1 MSIDQSKIRN
11 FCIIAHIDHGKS
23 TLADRI
29 IEKTGTLTSREMQ
42 AQVLDNMDLERE
54 RGITIKSQAVRI
66 IYQAKDGEE
75 YIFNLIDTPGHV
87 DFNYEVS
94 RSLAACDGA
103 ILVVDAAQGV
113 EAQTLANVYL
123 ALDHDLDVLPVINKI
138 DLPSARPEEVAQEI
152 EDVIGIEAM
161 DAPRISAKTGL
172 NIEEVLEQIVTKIPA
187 PAGDPKAPLKA
198 LIFDALY
205 DSYKGVIVFCRIKEG
220 TVKVG
225 TKIKMMATGA
235 EDLVTEVG
243 YFGAGQFIPC
253 DELSAGMV
261 GYITASIKNVKDT
274 RVGDTITDAAEPI
287 TPEKQA
293 EIERWLAS
301 QPKHQPADS
310 VTEKRSNLLIVFAE
324 SLESW
329 VLEKKVDG
337 KEITPCL
344 NRLLKEKSTL
354 YAPNVLT
361 QVKGGRSIDAQ
372 LMICSGLLPLMSGT
386 YSSLYYDNTFY
397 TLQKAMRWLK
407 HSRSYLLTIDKV
419 STWNQGA
426 VARSFGT
433 DTIISYHDF
442 KMTEAF
448 GTHKR
453 IGDAS
458 FFKQCREKI
467 ERGEVWKPGESV
479 YMQFVTYS
487 GHAPFK
493 LPNHLRTITFP
504 ASIPEKAADYMT
516 TAHYTDKAIGDFV
529 AYLKTLPQYKET
541 IVVIVGDHE
550 GLASYRQELVGNPAC
565 RGLVSDKQLTPFI
578 VLNSPVGMRYDK
590 FMGQIDIYPTLLN
603 LMQLDAYRWHGLG
616 QSILDPRKQGVAVGS
631 VMNVEGTGSD
641 KEVERLKEAHTVS
654 DYMLRYDWLKR
665 LD

>member
-1 MSIDQSKIRN
+1 MKQQLWDKTAIIFAVGIFLTFVAFDVIWCMDTTFASFSFFETYATK
-11 FCIIAHIDHGKS
+11 IIA
-23 TLADRI
+23 TLALA
-29 IEKTGTLTSREMQ
+29 GVYALTRCRW
-42 AQVLDNMDLERE
+42 AQ
-54 RGITIKSQAVRI
+54 I
-66 IYQAKDGEE
+66 
-75 YIFNLIDTPGHV
+75 
-87 DFNYEVS
+87 
-94 RSLAACDGA
+94 
-103 ILVVDAAQGV
+103 VVM
-113 EAQTLANVYL
+113 
-123 ALDHDLDVLPVINKI
+123 ALLDVLLVANLMYFRTYYSAIPASSYLEAGNLADFKASVTDSLRWADIV
-138 DLPSARPEEVAQEI
+138 LPLITIATAVMAFRYKTTKRQPLTAVLKWWAAPLAGFALLLTGVNLCKGGFHKSLRSVRQSAYLCSA
-152 EDVIGIEAM
+152 
-161 DAPRISAKTGL
+161 DAP
-172 NIEEVLEQIVTKIPA
+172 
-187 PAGDPKAPLKA
+187 
-198 LIFDALY
+198 IFSVFGCIWY
-205 DSYKGVIVFCRIKEG
+205 D
-220 TVKVG
+220 
-225 TKIKMMATGA
+225 
-235 EDLVTEVG
+235 
-243 YFGAGQFIPC
+243 
-253 DELSAGMV
+253 
-261 GYITASIKNVKDT
+261 
-274 RVGDTITDAAEPI
+274 ITDAAEPI

-397 TLQKAMRWLK
+397 TLQKAMRGLK

-453 IGDAS
+453 IGD
-458 FFKQCREKI
+458 
-467 ERGEVWKPGESV
+467 
-479 YMQFVTYS
+479 
-487 GHAPFK
+487 
-493 LPNHLRTITFP
+493 
-504 ASIPEKAADYMT
+504 
-516 TAHYTDKAIGDFV
+516 FV

-550 GLASYRQELVGNPAC
+550 GLASYRQELVSNPAC

>member
-1 MSIDQSKIRN
+1 MRQQLWDKTAIIFAVGIFLTFVAFDVIWCMDTTFASFSFFETYATK
-11 FCIIAHIDHGKS
+11 IIA
-23 TLADRI
+23 TLALA
-29 IEKTGTLTSREMQ
+29 GVYALTRCRW
-42 AQVLDNMDLERE
+42 AQ
-54 RGITIKSQAVRI
+54 I
-66 IYQAKDGEE
+66 
-75 YIFNLIDTPGHV
+75 
-87 DFNYEVS
+87 
-94 RSLAACDGA
+94 
-103 ILVVDAAQGV
+103 VVM
-113 EAQTLANVYL
+113 
-123 ALDHDLDVLPVINKI
+123 ALLDVLLVANLMYFRTYYSAIPASSYLEAGNLADFKASVTDSLRWADIV
-138 DLPSARPEEVAQEI
+138 LPLITIATAVMAFRSKTTKRQPLTAVLKWWAAPLAGFALLLTGVNLCKGGFHKSLRSVRQSAYLCSA
-152 EDVIGIEAM
+152 
-161 DAPRISAKTGL
+161 DAP
-172 NIEEVLEQIVTKIPA
+172 
-187 PAGDPKAPLKA
+187 
-198 LIFDALY
+198 IFSVFGCIWY
-205 DSYKGVIVFCRIKEG
+205 D
-220 TVKVG
+220 
-225 TKIKMMATGA
+225 
-235 EDLVTEVG
+235 
-243 YFGAGQFIPC
+243 
-253 DELSAGMV
+253 
-261 GYITASIKNVKDT
+261 
-274 RVGDTITDAAEPI
+274 ITDAAEPI
-287 TPEKQA
+287 TPEKQV
-293 EIERWLAS
+293 EIERWLVS

-397 TLQKAMRWLK
+397 TLQKAMRGLK

-458 FFKQCREKI
+458 FFQQCREKI

-493 LPNHLRTITFP
+493 LPDHLRTITFP

-603 LMQLDAYRWHGLG
+603 LMQLDTYRWHGLG

>member
-1 MSIDQSKIRN
+1 MRQQLWDKTAIVFAVGIFLTFVAFDVIWCMDTTFASFSFFETYATK
-11 FCIIAHIDHGKS
+11 IIA
-23 TLADRI
+23 TLALA
-29 IEKTGTLTSREMQ
+29 GVYALTRCRW
-42 AQVLDNMDLERE
+42 AQ
-54 RGITIKSQAVRI
+54 I
-66 IYQAKDGEE
+66 
-75 YIFNLIDTPGHV
+75 
-87 DFNYEVS
+87 
-94 RSLAACDGA
+94 
-103 ILVVDAAQGV
+103 VVM
-113 EAQTLANVYL
+113 
-123 ALDHDLDVLPVINKI
+123 ALLDVLLVAN
-138 DLPSARPEEVAQEI
+138 LMYFRTYYSAIPASSYL
-152 EDVIGIEAM
+152 EAGNLADFKASVTDSLRWADIVLLLISIATAVM
-161 DAPRISAKTGL
+161 AFRYKTTKRQPLTAVLKWWAAPLAGFALLLTGVNLCKGGFHKSLRSVRQSAYLCSADAP
-172 NIEEVLEQIVTKIPA
+172 
-187 PAGDPKAPLKA
+187 
-198 LIFDALY
+198 IFSVFGCIWY
-205 DSYKGVIVFCRIKEG
+205 D
-220 TVKVG
+220 
-225 TKIKMMATGA
+225 
-235 EDLVTEVG
+235 
-243 YFGAGQFIPC
+243 
-253 DELSAGMV
+253 
-261 GYITASIKNVKDT
+261 
-274 RVGDTITDAAEPI
+274 ITDAAEPI

-397 TLQKAMRWLK
+397 TLQKAMRGLK

-458 FFKQCREKI
+458 FFQQCREKI

>member
-1 MSIDQSKIRN
+1 MRQQLWDKTSIVFAVGIFLTFVAFDVIWCMDTTFASFSFFETYATK
-11 FCIIAHIDHGKS
+11 IIA
-23 TLADRI
+23 TLALA
-29 IEKTGTLTSREMQ
+29 GVYALTRCRW
-42 AQVLDNMDLERE
+42 AQ
-54 RGITIKSQAVRI
+54 I
-66 IYQAKDGEE
+66 
-75 YIFNLIDTPGHV
+75 
-87 DFNYEVS
+87 
-94 RSLAACDGA
+94 
-103 ILVVDAAQGV
+103 VVM
-113 EAQTLANVYL
+113 
-123 ALDHDLDVLPVINKI
+123 ALLDVLLVAN
-138 DLPSARPEEVAQEI
+138 LMYFRTYYSAIPASSYL
-152 EDVIGIEAM
+152 EAGNLADFKASVTDSLRWADIVLLLISIATAVM
-161 DAPRISAKTGL
+161 AFRYKTTKRQPLTAVLKWWAAPLAGFALLLTGVNLCKGGFHKSLRSVRQSAYLCSADAP
-172 NIEEVLEQIVTKIPA
+172 
-187 PAGDPKAPLKA
+187 
-198 LIFDALY
+198 IFSVFGCIWY
-205 DSYKGVIVFCRIKEG
+205 D
-220 TVKVG
+220 
-225 TKIKMMATGA
+225 
-235 EDLVTEVG
+235 
-243 YFGAGQFIPC
+243 
-253 DELSAGMV
+253 
-261 GYITASIKNVKDT
+261 
-274 RVGDTITDAAEPI
+274 ITDAAEPI

-372 LMICSGLLPLMSGT
+372 LMICSGLLPLMSDT

-397 TLQKAMRWLK
+397 TLQKAMRGLK

-458 FFKQCREKI
+458 FFQQCREKI

-493 LPNHLRTITFP
+493 LPDHLRTITFP

>member
-1 MSIDQSKIRN
+1 MRQQLWDKTAIIFAVGIFLTFVAFDVIWCMDTTFASFSFFETYATK
-11 FCIIAHIDHGKS
+11 IIA
-23 TLADRI
+23 TLALA
-29 IEKTGTLTSREMQ
+29 GVYALTRCRW
-42 AQVLDNMDLERE
+42 AQ
-54 RGITIKSQAVRI
+54 I
-66 IYQAKDGEE
+66 
-75 YIFNLIDTPGHV
+75 
-87 DFNYEVS
+87 
-94 RSLAACDGA
+94 
-103 ILVVDAAQGV
+103 VVM
-113 EAQTLANVYL
+113 
-123 ALDHDLDVLPVINKI
+123 ALLDVLLVANLMYFRTYYSAIPASSYLEAGNLADFKASVTDSLRWADIV
-138 DLPSARPEEVAQEI
+138 LPLITIATAVMAFRYKTTKRQPLTAVLKWWAAPLAGFALLLTGVNLCKGGFHKSLCSVRQSAYLCSA
-152 EDVIGIEAM
+152 
-161 DAPRISAKTGL
+161 DAP
-172 NIEEVLEQIVTKIPA
+172 
-187 PAGDPKAPLKA
+187 
-198 LIFDALY
+198 IFSVFGCIWY
-205 DSYKGVIVFCRIKEG
+205 D
-220 TVKVG
+220 
-225 TKIKMMATGA
+225 
-235 EDLVTEVG
+235 
-243 YFGAGQFIPC
+243 
-253 DELSAGMV
+253 
-261 GYITASIKNVKDT
+261 
-274 RVGDTITDAAEPI
+274 ITDTAEPI

-397 TLQKAMRWLK
+397 TLQKAMRGLK

-458 FFKQCREKI
+458 FFQQCREKI

-493 LPNHLRTITFP
+493 LPDHLRTITFP

>member
-1 MSIDQSKIRN
+1 MKQQLWDKTAIIFAVGIFLTFVAFDVIWCMDTTFASFSFFETYATK
-11 FCIIAHIDHGKS
+11 IIA
-23 TLADRI
+23 TLALA
-29 IEKTGTLTSREMQ
+29 GVYALTRCRW
-42 AQVLDNMDLERE
+42 AQ
-54 RGITIKSQAVRI
+54 I
-66 IYQAKDGEE
+66 
-75 YIFNLIDTPGHV
+75 
-87 DFNYEVS
+87 
-94 RSLAACDGA
+94 
-103 ILVVDAAQGV
+103 VVM
-113 EAQTLANVYL
+113 
-123 ALDHDLDVLPVINKI
+123 ALLDVLLVANLMYFRTYYSAIPASSYLEAGNLADFKASVTDSLRWADIV
-138 DLPSARPEEVAQEI
+138 LPLITIATAVMAFRYKTTKRQPLTAVLKWWAAPLAGFALLLTGVNLCKGGFHKSLRSVRQSAYLCSA
-152 EDVIGIEAM
+152 
-161 DAPRISAKTGL
+161 DAP
-172 NIEEVLEQIVTKIPA
+172 
-187 PAGDPKAPLKA
+187 
-198 LIFDALY
+198 IFSVFGCIWY
-205 DSYKGVIVFCRIKEG
+205 D
-220 TVKVG
+220 
-225 TKIKMMATGA
+225 
-235 EDLVTEVG
+235 
-243 YFGAGQFIPC
+243 
-253 DELSAGMV
+253 
-261 GYITASIKNVKDT
+261 
-274 RVGDTITDAAEPI
+274 ITDTAEPI
-287 TPEKQA
+287 TPEKQV

-301 QPKHQPADS
+301 QPKHQPANS

-397 TLQKAMRWLK
+397 TLQKAMRGLK

-458 FFKQCREKI
+458 FFQQCREKI

-493 LPNHLRTITFP
+493 LPDHLRTITFP

>member
-1 MSIDQSKIRN
+1 MKQQLWDKTAIIFAVGIFLTFVAFDVIWCMDTTFASFSFFETYATK
-11 FCIIAHIDHGKS
+11 IIA
-23 TLADRI
+23 TLALA
-29 IEKTGTLTSREMQ
+29 GVYALTRCRW
-42 AQVLDNMDLERE
+42 AQ
-54 RGITIKSQAVRI
+54 I
-66 IYQAKDGEE
+66 
-75 YIFNLIDTPGHV
+75 
-87 DFNYEVS
+87 
-94 RSLAACDGA
+94 
-103 ILVVDAAQGV
+103 VVM
-113 EAQTLANVYL
+113 
-123 ALDHDLDVLPVINKI
+123 ALLDVLLVANLMYFRTYYSAIPASSYLEAGNLADFKASVTDSLRWADIV
-138 DLPSARPEEVAQEI
+138 LPLITIATAVMAFRYKTTKRQPLTAVLKWWTAPLAGFALLLTGVNLCKGGFHKSLRSVRQSAYLCSA
-152 EDVIGIEAM
+152 
-161 DAPRISAKTGL
+161 DAP
-172 NIEEVLEQIVTKIPA
+172 
-187 PAGDPKAPLKA
+187 
-198 LIFDALY
+198 IFSVFGCIWY
-205 DSYKGVIVFCRIKEG
+205 D
-220 TVKVG
+220 
-225 TKIKMMATGA
+225 
-235 EDLVTEVG
+235 
-243 YFGAGQFIPC
+243 
-253 DELSAGMV
+253 
-261 GYITASIKNVKDT
+261 
-274 RVGDTITDAAEPI
+274 ITDTAEPI

-329 VLEKKVDG
+329 VLEKKVNG

-397 TLQKAMRWLK
+397 TIQKAMRGLK

-458 FFKQCREKI
+458 FFQQCREKI

-493 LPNHLRTITFP
+493 LPDHLRTITFP

>member
-1 MSIDQSKIRN
+1 MRQQLWDKTAIIFAVGIFLTFVAFDVIWCMDTTFASFSFFETYATK
-11 FCIIAHIDHGKS
+11 IIA
-23 TLADRI
+23 TLALAGVYD
-29 IEKTGTLTSREMQ
+29 LTRCRW
-42 AQVLDNMDLERE
+42 AQ
-54 RGITIKSQAVRI
+54 I
-66 IYQAKDGEE
+66 
-75 YIFNLIDTPGHV
+75 
-87 DFNYEVS
+87 
-94 RSLAACDGA
+94 
-103 ILVVDAAQGV
+103 VVM
-113 EAQTLANVYL
+113 
-123 ALDHDLDVLPVINKI
+123 ALLDVLLVANLMYFRTYYSAIPASSYLEAGNLADFKASVTDSLRWADIV
-138 DLPSARPEEVAQEI
+138 LPLITIATAVMAFRYKTTKRQPLTAVLKWWAAPLAGFALLLTGVNLCKGGFHKSLRSVRQSAYLCSA
-152 EDVIGIEAM
+152 
-161 DAPRISAKTGL
+161 DAP
-172 NIEEVLEQIVTKIPA
+172 
-187 PAGDPKAPLKA
+187 
-198 LIFDALY
+198 IFSVFGCIWY
-205 DSYKGVIVFCRIKEG
+205 D
-220 TVKVG
+220 
-225 TKIKMMATGA
+225 
-235 EDLVTEVG
+235 
-243 YFGAGQFIPC
+243 
-253 DELSAGMV
+253 
-261 GYITASIKNVKDT
+261 
-274 RVGDTITDAAEPI
+274 ITDAAEPI

-329 VLEKKVDG
+329 VLEKKVNG

-397 TLQKAMRWLK
+397 TLQKAMRGLK

-458 FFKQCREKI
+458 FFQQCREKI

-493 LPNHLRTITFP
+493 LPDHLRTITFP

>member
-1 MSIDQSKIRN
+1 MRQQLWDKTSIVFAVGIFLTFVAFDVIWCMDTTFASFSFFETYATK
-11 FCIIAHIDHGKS
+11 IIA
-23 TLADRI
+23 TLALA
-29 IEKTGTLTSREMQ
+29 GVYALTRCRW
-42 AQVLDNMDLERE
+42 AQ
-54 RGITIKSQAVRI
+54 I
-66 IYQAKDGEE
+66 
-75 YIFNLIDTPGHV
+75 
-87 DFNYEVS
+87 
-94 RSLAACDGA
+94 
-103 ILVVDAAQGV
+103 VVM
-113 EAQTLANVYL
+113 
-123 ALDHDLDVLPVINKI
+123 ALLDVLLVAN
-138 DLPSARPEEVAQEI
+138 LMYFRTYYSAIPASSYL
-152 EDVIGIEAM
+152 EAGNLADFKASVTDSLRWADIVLLLISIATAVM
-161 DAPRISAKTGL
+161 AFRYKTTKRQPLTAVLKWWAAPLAGFALLLTGVNLCKGGFHKSLRSVRQSAYLCSADAP
-172 NIEEVLEQIVTKIPA
+172 
-187 PAGDPKAPLKA
+187 
-198 LIFDALY
+198 IFSVFGCIWY
-205 DSYKGVIVFCRIKEG
+205 D
-220 TVKVG
+220 
-225 TKIKMMATGA
+225 
-235 EDLVTEVG
+235 
-243 YFGAGQFIPC
+243 
-253 DELSAGMV
+253 
-261 GYITASIKNVKDT
+261 
-274 RVGDTITDAAEPI
+274 ITDAAEPI

-397 TLQKAMRWLK
+397 TLQKAMRGLK

-458 FFKQCREKI
+458 FFQQCREKI

-493 LPNHLRTITFP
+493 LPDHLRTITFP

-578 VLNSPVGMRYDK
+578 VLNSPVGMHYDK

>member
-1 MSIDQSKIRN
+1 MRQQLWDKTAIIFAVGIFLTFVAFDVIWCMDTTFASFSFFETYATK
-11 FCIIAHIDHGKS
+11 IIA
-23 TLADRI
+23 TLALA
-29 IEKTGTLTSREMQ
+29 GVYALTRCRW
-42 AQVLDNMDLERE
+42 AQ
-54 RGITIKSQAVRI
+54 I
-66 IYQAKDGEE
+66 
-75 YIFNLIDTPGHV
+75 
-87 DFNYEVS
+87 
-94 RSLAACDGA
+94 
-103 ILVVDAAQGV
+103 VVM
-113 EAQTLANVYL
+113 
-123 ALDHDLDVLPVINKI
+123 ALLDVLLVAN
-138 DLPSARPEEVAQEI
+138 LMYFRTYYSAIPASSYL
-152 EDVIGIEAM
+152 EAGNLADFKASVTDSLRWADIVM
-161 DAPRISAKTGL
+161 PLITIATAVMAFRYKTTKRQPLTAVLKWWAAPLAGFALLLTGVNLCKGGFHKSLRSVRQSAYLCSADAP
-172 NIEEVLEQIVTKIPA
+172 
-187 PAGDPKAPLKA
+187 
-198 LIFDALY
+198 IFSVFGCIWY
-205 DSYKGVIVFCRIKEG
+205 D
-220 TVKVG
+220 
-225 TKIKMMATGA
+225 
-235 EDLVTEVG
+235 
-243 YFGAGQFIPC
+243 
-253 DELSAGMV
+253 
-261 GYITASIKNVKDT
+261 
-274 RVGDTITDAAEPI
+274 ITDAAEPI

-344 NRLLKEKSTL
+344 NSLLKEKSTL

-397 TLQKAMRWLK
+397 TLQKAMRGLK

-458 FFKQCREKI
+458 FFQQCREKI

-493 LPNHLRTITFP
+493 LPDHLRTITLP

-550 GLASYRQELVGNPAC
+550 GLASYRQELVDNPAC

>member
-1 MSIDQSKIRN
+1 MRQQLWDKTAIVFAVGIFLTFVAFDVIWCMDTTFASFSFFETYATK
-11 FCIIAHIDHGKS
+11 IIA
-23 TLADRI
+23 TLALA
-29 IEKTGTLTSREMQ
+29 GVYALTRCRW
-42 AQVLDNMDLERE
+42 AQ
-54 RGITIKSQAVRI
+54 I
-66 IYQAKDGEE
+66 
-75 YIFNLIDTPGHV
+75 
-87 DFNYEVS
+87 
-94 RSLAACDGA
+94 
-103 ILVVDAAQGV
+103 VVM
-113 EAQTLANVYL
+113 
-123 ALDHDLDVLPVINKI
+123 ALLDVLLVANLMYFRTYYSAIPASSYLEAGNLADFKASVTDSLRWADIV
-138 DLPSARPEEVAQEI
+138 LPLISIATAVMAFRYKTTKRQPLTAVLKWWAAPLAGFALLLTGVNLCKGGFHKSLRSVRQSAYLCSA
-152 EDVIGIEAM
+152 
-161 DAPRISAKTGL
+161 DAP
-172 NIEEVLEQIVTKIPA
+172 
-187 PAGDPKAPLKA
+187 
-198 LIFDALY
+198 IFSVFGCIWY
-205 DSYKGVIVFCRIKEG
+205 D
-220 TVKVG
+220 
-225 TKIKMMATGA
+225 
-235 EDLVTEVG
+235 
-243 YFGAGQFIPC
+243 
-253 DELSAGMV
+253 
-261 GYITASIKNVKDT
+261 
-274 RVGDTITDAAEPI
+274 ITDAAEPI

-397 TLQKAMRWLK
+397 TLQKAMRELK

-453 IGDAS
+453 ICDAS
-458 FFKQCREKI
+458 FFQQCREKI

-493 LPNHLRTITFP
+493 LPDHLRTITFP

-641 KEVERLKEAHTVS
+641 KEVERLKEAHSVS

>member
-1 MSIDQSKIRN
+1 MRQQLWDKTAIIFAVGIFLTFVAFDVIWCMDTTFASFSFFETYATK
-11 FCIIAHIDHGKS
+11 IIA
-23 TLADRI
+23 TLALA
-29 IEKTGTLTSREMQ
+29 GVYALTRCRW
-42 AQVLDNMDLERE
+42 AQ
-54 RGITIKSQAVRI
+54 I
-66 IYQAKDGEE
+66 
-75 YIFNLIDTPGHV
+75 
-87 DFNYEVS
+87 
-94 RSLAACDGA
+94 
-103 ILVVDAAQGV
+103 VVM
-113 EAQTLANVYL
+113 
-123 ALDHDLDVLPVINKI
+123 ALLDVLLVANLMYFRTYYSAIPASSYLEAGNLADFKASVTDSLRWADIV
-138 DLPSARPEEVAQEI
+138 LPLITIATAVMAFRYKTTKRQPLTAVLKWWAAPLAGFALLLTGVNLCKGGFHKSLRSVRQSAYLCSA
-152 EDVIGIEAM
+152 
-161 DAPRISAKTGL
+161 DAP
-172 NIEEVLEQIVTKIPA
+172 
-187 PAGDPKAPLKA
+187 
-198 LIFDALY
+198 IFSVFGCIWY
-205 DSYKGVIVFCRIKEG
+205 D
-220 TVKVG
+220 
-225 TKIKMMATGA
+225 
-235 EDLVTEVG
+235 
-243 YFGAGQFIPC
+243 
-253 DELSAGMV
+253 
-261 GYITASIKNVKDT
+261 
-274 RVGDTITDAAEPI
+274 ITDAAEPI

-397 TLQKAMRWLK
+397 TLQKAMRGLK

-458 FFKQCREKI
+458 FFQQCREKI

-493 LPNHLRTITFP
+493 LPDHLRTITFP

-631 VMNVEGTGSD
+631 VMNVEGTRSD

>member
-1 MSIDQSKIRN
+1 MRQQLWDKTAIIFAVGIFLTFVAFDVIWCMDTTFASFSFFETYATK
-11 FCIIAHIDHGKS
+11 IIA
-23 TLADRI
+23 TLALA
-29 IEKTGTLTSREMQ
+29 GVYALTRCRW
-42 AQVLDNMDLERE
+42 AQ
-54 RGITIKSQAVRI
+54 I
-66 IYQAKDGEE
+66 
-75 YIFNLIDTPGHV
+75 
-87 DFNYEVS
+87 
-94 RSLAACDGA
+94 
-103 ILVVDAAQGV
+103 VVM
-113 EAQTLANVYL
+113 
-123 ALDHDLDVLPVINKI
+123 ALLDVLLVANLMYFRTYYSAIPASSYLEAGNLADFKASVTDSLRWADIV
-138 DLPSARPEEVAQEI
+138 LPLITIATAVMAFRYKTTKRQPLTAVLKWWAAPLAGFALLLTGVNLCKGGFHKSLRSVRQSAYLCSA
-152 EDVIGIEAM
+152 
-161 DAPRISAKTGL
+161 DAP
-172 NIEEVLEQIVTKIPA
+172 
-187 PAGDPKAPLKA
+187 
-198 LIFDALY
+198 IFSVFGCIWY
-205 DSYKGVIVFCRIKEG
+205 D
-220 TVKVG
+220 
-225 TKIKMMATGA
+225 
-235 EDLVTEVG
+235 
-243 YFGAGQFIPC
+243 
-253 DELSAGMV
+253 
-261 GYITASIKNVKDT
+261 
-274 RVGDTITDAAEPI
+274 ITDAAEPI
-287 TPEKQA
+287 TPEKQV

-301 QPKHQPADS
+301 QPKHQPANS

-397 TLQKAMRWLK
+397 TLQKAMRGLK

-458 FFKQCREKI
+458 FFQQCREKI

-493 LPNHLRTITFP
+493 LPDHLRTITFP

-565 RGLVSDKQLTPFI
+565 LGLVSDKQLTPFI

>member
-1 MSIDQSKIRN
+1 MRQQLWNKTAIIFAVGIFLTFVAFDVIWCMDTTFASFSFFETYATK
-11 FCIIAHIDHGKS
+11 IIA
-23 TLADRI
+23 TLALA
-29 IEKTGTLTSREMQ
+29 GVYALTRCRW
-42 AQVLDNMDLERE
+42 AQ
-54 RGITIKSQAVRI
+54 I
-66 IYQAKDGEE
+66 
-75 YIFNLIDTPGHV
+75 
-87 DFNYEVS
+87 
-94 RSLAACDGA
+94 
-103 ILVVDAAQGV
+103 VVI
-113 EAQTLANVYL
+113 
-123 ALDHDLDVLPVINKI
+123 ALLDVLLVANLMYFRTYYSAIPASSYLEAGNLADFKASVTDSLRWADIV
-138 DLPSARPEEVAQEI
+138 LPLITIATAVMAFRYKTAKRQPLTAVLKWWAAPLAGFALLLTGVNLCKGGFHKSLRSVRQSAYLCSA
-152 EDVIGIEAM
+152 
-161 DAPRISAKTGL
+161 DAP
-172 NIEEVLEQIVTKIPA
+172 
-187 PAGDPKAPLKA
+187 
-198 LIFDALY
+198 IFSVFGCIWY
-205 DSYKGVIVFCRIKEG
+205 D
-220 TVKVG
+220 
-225 TKIKMMATGA
+225 
-235 EDLVTEVG
+235 
-243 YFGAGQFIPC
+243 
-253 DELSAGMV
+253 
-261 GYITASIKNVKDT
+261 
-274 RVGDTITDAAEPI
+274 ITDDAEPI

-397 TLQKAMRWLK
+397 TLQKAMRGLK

-458 FFKQCREKI
+458 FFQQCREKI

-493 LPNHLRTITFP
+493 LPDHLRTITFP

-550 GLASYRQELVGNPAC
+550 GLASYRQELVDNPIC

>member
-1 MSIDQSKIRN
+1 MRQQLWDKTAIIFAVGIFLTFVAFDVIWCMDTTFASFSFFETYATK
-11 FCIIAHIDHGKS
+11 IIA
-23 TLADRI
+23 TLALA
-29 IEKTGTLTSREMQ
+29 GVYALTRCRW
-42 AQVLDNMDLERE
+42 AQ
-54 RGITIKSQAVRI
+54 I
-66 IYQAKDGEE
+66 
-75 YIFNLIDTPGHV
+75 
-87 DFNYEVS
+87 
-94 RSLAACDGA
+94 
-103 ILVVDAAQGV
+103 VVM
-113 EAQTLANVYL
+113 
-123 ALDHDLDVLPVINKI
+123 ALLDVLLVANLMYFRTYYSAIPASSYLEAGNLADFKASVTDSLRWADIV
-138 DLPSARPEEVAQEI
+138 LPLITIATAVMAFRYKTTKRQLLTAVLKWWAAPLAGFALLLTGVNLCKGGFHKSLRSVRQSAYLCSA
-152 EDVIGIEAM
+152 
-161 DAPRISAKTGL
+161 DAP
-172 NIEEVLEQIVTKIPA
+172 
-187 PAGDPKAPLKA
+187 
-198 LIFDALY
+198 IFSVFGCIWY
-205 DSYKGVIVFCRIKEG
+205 D
-220 TVKVG
+220 
-225 TKIKMMATGA
+225 
-235 EDLVTEVG
+235 
-243 YFGAGQFIPC
+243 
-253 DELSAGMV
+253 
-261 GYITASIKNVKDT
+261 
-274 RVGDTITDAAEPI
+274 ITDAAEPI

-301 QPKHQPADS
+301 QPKHQPADR

-397 TLQKAMRWLK
+397 TLQKAMRGLK

-458 FFKQCREKI
+458 FFQQCREKI

-493 LPNHLRTITFP
+493 LPDHLRTITFP

>member
-1 MSIDQSKIRN
+1 MRQQLWDKTSIVFAVGIFLTFVAFDVIWCMDTTFASFSFFETYATK
-11 FCIIAHIDHGKS
+11 IIA
-23 TLADRI
+23 TLALA
-29 IEKTGTLTSREMQ
+29 GVYALTRCRW
-42 AQVLDNMDLERE
+42 AQ
-54 RGITIKSQAVRI
+54 I
-66 IYQAKDGEE
+66 
-75 YIFNLIDTPGHV
+75 
-87 DFNYEVS
+87 
-94 RSLAACDGA
+94 
-103 ILVVDAAQGV
+103 VVM
-113 EAQTLANVYL
+113 
-123 ALDHDLDVLPVINKI
+123 ALLDVLLVANLMYFRTYYSAIPASSYLEAGNLADFKASVTDSLRWADIVLLLISIATAVIAFRYKTTKRQPLTAVLKWWAAPLAGFALLLTGVNLCKGGFHKS
-138 DLPSARPEEVAQEI
+138 LRSVRQSAYLCSA
-152 EDVIGIEAM
+152 
-161 DAPRISAKTGL
+161 DAP
-172 NIEEVLEQIVTKIPA
+172 
-187 PAGDPKAPLKA
+187 
-198 LIFDALY
+198 IFSVFGCIWY
-205 DSYKGVIVFCRIKEG
+205 D
-220 TVKVG
+220 
-225 TKIKMMATGA
+225 
-235 EDLVTEVG
+235 
-243 YFGAGQFIPC
+243 
-253 DELSAGMV
+253 
-261 GYITASIKNVKDT
+261 
-274 RVGDTITDAAEPI
+274 ITDAAEPI
-287 TPEKQA
+287 TPEKQV

-397 TLQKAMRWLK
+397 TLQKAMRGLK

-458 FFKQCREKI
+458 FFQQCREKI

-493 LPNHLRTITFP
+493 LPDHLRTITFP

-641 KEVERLKEAHTVS
+641 KEVERLKEANTVS

>member
-1 MSIDQSKIRN
+1 MRQQLWDKTAIIFAVGIFLTFVAFDVIWCMDTTFASFSFFETYATK
-11 FCIIAHIDHGKS
+11 IIA
-23 TLADRI
+23 TLALA
-29 IEKTGTLTSREMQ
+29 GVYALTRCRW
-42 AQVLDNMDLERE
+42 AQ
-54 RGITIKSQAVRI
+54 I
-66 IYQAKDGEE
+66 
-75 YIFNLIDTPGHV
+75 
-87 DFNYEVS
+87 
-94 RSLAACDGA
+94 
-103 ILVVDAAQGV
+103 VVM
-113 EAQTLANVYL
+113 
-123 ALDHDLDVLPVINKI
+123 ALLDVLLVANLMYFRTYYSAIPASSYLEAGNLADFKASVTDSLRWADIV
-138 DLPSARPEEVAQEI
+138 LPLITIATAVMAFRYKTTKRQPLTAVLKWWAAPLAGFALLLTGVNLCKGGFHKSLRSVRQSAYLCSA
-152 EDVIGIEAM
+152 
-161 DAPRISAKTGL
+161 DAP
-172 NIEEVLEQIVTKIPA
+172 
-187 PAGDPKAPLKA
+187 
-198 LIFDALY
+198 IFSVFGCIWY
-205 DSYKGVIVFCRIKEG
+205 D
-220 TVKVG
+220 
-225 TKIKMMATGA
+225 
-235 EDLVTEVG
+235 
-243 YFGAGQFIPC
+243 
-253 DELSAGMV
+253 
-261 GYITASIKNVKDT
+261 
-274 RVGDTITDAAEPI
+274 ITDAAEPI

-329 VLEKKVDG
+329 VLEKKVNG

-397 TLQKAMRWLK
+397 TLQKAMRGLK

-458 FFKQCREKI
+458 FFQQCREKI

-493 LPNHLRTITFP
+493 LPDHLRTITFP

-665 LD
+665 LN

>member
-1 MSIDQSKIRN
+1 MRQQLWDKTAIILAVGIFLTFVAFDVIWCMDTTFASFSFFETYATK
-11 FCIIAHIDHGKS
+11 IIA
-23 TLADRI
+23 TLALA
-29 IEKTGTLTSREMQ
+29 GVYALTRCRW
-42 AQVLDNMDLERE
+42 AQ
-54 RGITIKSQAVRI
+54 I
-66 IYQAKDGEE
+66 
-75 YIFNLIDTPGHV
+75 
-87 DFNYEVS
+87 
-94 RSLAACDGA
+94 
-103 ILVVDAAQGV
+103 VVM
-113 EAQTLANVYL
+113 
-123 ALDHDLDVLPVINKI
+123 ALLDVLLVANLMYFRTYYSAIPASSYLEAGNLADFKASVTDSLRWADIV
-138 DLPSARPEEVAQEI
+138 LPLITIATAVMAFRYKTTKRQPLTAVLKWWAAPLAGFALLLTGVNLCKGGFHKSLRSVRQSAYLCSA
-152 EDVIGIEAM
+152 
-161 DAPRISAKTGL
+161 DAP
-172 NIEEVLEQIVTKIPA
+172 
-187 PAGDPKAPLKA
+187 
-198 LIFDALY
+198 IFSVFGCIWY
-205 DSYKGVIVFCRIKEG
+205 D
-220 TVKVG
+220 
-225 TKIKMMATGA
+225 
-235 EDLVTEVG
+235 
-243 YFGAGQFIPC
+243 
-253 DELSAGMV
+253 
-261 GYITASIKNVKDT
+261 
-274 RVGDTITDAAEPI
+274 ITDAAEPI

-397 TLQKAMRWLK
+397 TLQKAMRGLK

-458 FFKQCREKI
+458 FFQQCREKI

-493 LPNHLRTITFP
+493 LPDHLRTITFP

-516 TAHYTDKAIGDFV
+516 TAHYTDWAIGDFV

-578 VLNSPVGMRYDK
+578 VLNSPVVMRYDK

>member
-1 MSIDQSKIRN
+1 MRQQLWDKTAIIFAVGIFLTFVAFDVIWCMDTTFASFSFFETYATK
-11 FCIIAHIDHGKS
+11 IIA
-23 TLADRI
+23 TLALA
-29 IEKTGTLTSREMQ
+29 GVYALTRCRW
-42 AQVLDNMDLERE
+42 AQ
-54 RGITIKSQAVRI
+54 I
-66 IYQAKDGEE
+66 
-75 YIFNLIDTPGHV
+75 
-87 DFNYEVS
+87 
-94 RSLAACDGA
+94 
-103 ILVVDAAQGV
+103 VVM
-113 EAQTLANVYL
+113 
-123 ALDHDLDVLPVINKI
+123 ALLDVLLVANLMYFRTYYSAIPASSYLEAGNLADFKASVTDSLRWADIV
-138 DLPSARPEEVAQEI
+138 LPLITIATAVMAFRYKTTKRQPLTAVLKWWAAPLAGFALLLTGVNLCKGGFHKSLRSVRQSAYLCSA
-152 EDVIGIEAM
+152 
-161 DAPRISAKTGL
+161 DAP
-172 NIEEVLEQIVTKIPA
+172 
-187 PAGDPKAPLKA
+187 
-198 LIFDALY
+198 IFSVFGCIWY
-205 DSYKGVIVFCRIKEG
+205 D
-220 TVKVG
+220 
-225 TKIKMMATGA
+225 
-235 EDLVTEVG
+235 
-243 YFGAGQFIPC
+243 
-253 DELSAGMV
+253 
-261 GYITASIKNVKDT
+261 
-274 RVGDTITDAAEPI
+274 ITDAAEPI

-458 FFKQCREKI
+458 FFQQCREKI

-493 LPNHLRTITFP
+493 LPDHLRTITFP

>member
-1 MSIDQSKIRN
+1 MRQQLWDKTAIIFAVGIFLTFVAFDVIWCMDTTFASFSFFETYATK
-11 FCIIAHIDHGKS
+11 IIA
-23 TLADRI
+23 TLALA
-29 IEKTGTLTSREMQ
+29 GVYALTRCRW
-42 AQVLDNMDLERE
+42 AQ
-54 RGITIKSQAVRI
+54 I
-66 IYQAKDGEE
+66 
-75 YIFNLIDTPGHV
+75 
-87 DFNYEVS
+87 
-94 RSLAACDGA
+94 
-103 ILVVDAAQGV
+103 VVM
-113 EAQTLANVYL
+113 
-123 ALDHDLDVLPVINKI
+123 ALLDVLLVANLMYFRTYYSAIPASSYLEAGNLADFKASVTDSLRWADIV
-138 DLPSARPEEVAQEI
+138 LPLITIATAVMAFRYKTTKRQPLTAVLKWWAAPLAGFALLLTGVNLCKGGFHKSLRSVRQSAYLCSA
-152 EDVIGIEAM
+152 
-161 DAPRISAKTGL
+161 DAP
-172 NIEEVLEQIVTKIPA
+172 
-187 PAGDPKAPLKA
+187 
-198 LIFDALY
+198 IFSVFGCIWY
-205 DSYKGVIVFCRIKEG
+205 D
-220 TVKVG
+220 
-225 TKIKMMATGA
+225 
-235 EDLVTEVG
+235 
-243 YFGAGQFIPC
+243 
-253 DELSAGMV
+253 
-261 GYITASIKNVKDT
+261 
-274 RVGDTITDAAEPI
+274 ITDAAEPI
-287 TPEKQA
+287 TPEKQV

-301 QPKHQPADS
+301 QPKHQPANS

-397 TLQKAMRWLK
+397 TLQKAMRGLK

-458 FFKQCREKI
+458 FFQQCREKI

-479 YMQFVTYS
+479 YMLFVTYS

-493 LPNHLRTITFP
+493 LPDHLRTITFP

>member
-1 MSIDQSKIRN
+1 MRQQLWDKTAIIFAVGIFLTFVAFDVIWCMDTTFASFSFFETYATK
-11 FCIIAHIDHGKS
+11 IIA
-23 TLADRI
+23 TLALA
-29 IEKTGTLTSREMQ
+29 GVYALTRCRW
-42 AQVLDNMDLERE
+42 AQ
-54 RGITIKSQAVRI
+54 I
-66 IYQAKDGEE
+66 
-75 YIFNLIDTPGHV
+75 
-87 DFNYEVS
+87 
-94 RSLAACDGA
+94 
-103 ILVVDAAQGV
+103 VVM
-113 EAQTLANVYL
+113 
-123 ALDHDLDVLPVINKI
+123 ALLDVLLVANLMYFRTYYSAIPASSYLEAGNLADFKASVTDSLRWADIV
-138 DLPSARPEEVAQEI
+138 LPLITIATAVMAFRYKTTKRQPLTAVLKWWAAPIAGFALLLTGVNLCKGGFHKSLRSVRQSAYLCSA
-152 EDVIGIEAM
+152 
-161 DAPRISAKTGL
+161 DAP
-172 NIEEVLEQIVTKIPA
+172 
-187 PAGDPKAPLKA
+187 
-198 LIFDALY
+198 IFSVFGCIWY
-205 DSYKGVIVFCRIKEG
+205 D
-220 TVKVG
+220 
-225 TKIKMMATGA
+225 
-235 EDLVTEVG
+235 
-243 YFGAGQFIPC
+243 
-253 DELSAGMV
+253 
-261 GYITASIKNVKDT
+261 
-274 RVGDTITDAAEPI
+274 ITDAAEPI

-397 TLQKAMRWLK
+397 TLQKAMRGLK

-458 FFKQCREKI
+458 FFQQCREKI

-493 LPNHLRTITFP
+493 LPDHLRTITFP

>member
-1 MSIDQSKIRN
+1 MRQQLWDKTAIIFAVGIFLTFVAFDVIWCMDTTFASFSFFETYATK
-11 FCIIAHIDHGKS
+11 IIA
-23 TLADRI
+23 TLALA
-29 IEKTGTLTSREMQ
+29 GVYALTRCRW
-42 AQVLDNMDLERE
+42 AQ
-54 RGITIKSQAVRI
+54 I
-66 IYQAKDGEE
+66 
-75 YIFNLIDTPGHV
+75 
-87 DFNYEVS
+87 
-94 RSLAACDGA
+94 
-103 ILVVDAAQGV
+103 VVM
-113 EAQTLANVYL
+113 
-123 ALDHDLDVLPVINKI
+123 ALLDVLLVANLMYFRTYYSAIPASSYLEAGNLADFKASVTDSLRWADIV
-138 DLPSARPEEVAQEI
+138 LPLITIATAVMAFRYKTTKRQPLTAVLKWWAAPLAGFALLLTGVNLCKGGFHKSLRSVRQSAYLCSA
-152 EDVIGIEAM
+152 
-161 DAPRISAKTGL
+161 DAP
-172 NIEEVLEQIVTKIPA
+172 
-187 PAGDPKAPLKA
+187 
-198 LIFDALY
+198 IFSVFGCIWY
-205 DSYKGVIVFCRIKEG
+205 D
-220 TVKVG
+220 
-225 TKIKMMATGA
+225 
-235 EDLVTEVG
+235 
-243 YFGAGQFIPC
+243 
-253 DELSAGMV
+253 
-261 GYITASIKNVKDT
+261 
-274 RVGDTITDAAEPI
+274 ITDAAEPI

-344 NRLLKEKSTL
+344 NSLLKEKSTL

-397 TLQKAMRWLK
+397 TLQKAMRGLK

-458 FFKQCREKI
+458 FFQQCREKI

-493 LPNHLRTITFP
+493 LPDHLRTITFP
-504 ASIPEKAADYMT
+504 ASIPEKVADYMT

-550 GLASYRQELVGNPAC
+550 GLASYRQELVDNPAC

>member
-1 MSIDQSKIRN
+1 MRQQLWDKTAIIFAVGIFLTFVAFDVIWCMDTTFASFSFFETYATK
-11 FCIIAHIDHGKS
+11 IIA
-23 TLADRI
+23 TLALA
-29 IEKTGTLTSREMQ
+29 GVYALTRCRW
-42 AQVLDNMDLERE
+42 AQ
-54 RGITIKSQAVRI
+54 I
-66 IYQAKDGEE
+66 
-75 YIFNLIDTPGHV
+75 
-87 DFNYEVS
+87 
-94 RSLAACDGA
+94 
-103 ILVVDAAQGV
+103 VVM
-113 EAQTLANVYL
+113 
-123 ALDHDLDVLPVINKI
+123 ALLDVLLVANLMYFRTYYSAIPASSYLEAGNLADFKASVTDSLRWADIV
-138 DLPSARPEEVAQEI
+138 LPLITIATAVMAFRYKTTKRQPLTAVLKWWAAPLAGFALLLTGVNLCKGGFHKSLRSVRQSAYLCSA
-152 EDVIGIEAM
+152 
-161 DAPRISAKTGL
+161 DAP
-172 NIEEVLEQIVTKIPA
+172 
-187 PAGDPKAPLKA
+187 
-198 LIFDALY
+198 IFSVFGCIWY
-205 DSYKGVIVFCRIKEG
+205 D
-220 TVKVG
+220 
-225 TKIKMMATGA
+225 
-235 EDLVTEVG
+235 
-243 YFGAGQFIPC
+243 
-253 DELSAGMV
+253 
-261 GYITASIKNVKDT
+261 
-274 RVGDTITDAAEPI
+274 ITDAAEPI

-329 VLEKKVDG
+329 VLEKKVNG

-397 TLQKAMRWLK
+397 TLQKAMRGLK

-426 VARSFGT
+426 VARSFGP
-433 DTIISYHDF
+433 DTIISSHDF

-458 FFKQCREKI
+458 FFQQCREKI

-493 LPNHLRTITFP
+493 LPDHLRTITFP

>member
-1 MSIDQSKIRN
+1 MRQQLWDKTAIIFAVGIFLTFVAFDVIWCMDTTFASFSFFETYATK
-11 FCIIAHIDHGKS
+11 IIA
-23 TLADRI
+23 TLALA
-29 IEKTGTLTSREMQ
+29 GVYALTRCRW
-42 AQVLDNMDLERE
+42 AQ
-54 RGITIKSQAVRI
+54 I
-66 IYQAKDGEE
+66 
-75 YIFNLIDTPGHV
+75 
-87 DFNYEVS
+87 
-94 RSLAACDGA
+94 
-103 ILVVDAAQGV
+103 VVM
-113 EAQTLANVYL
+113 
-123 ALDHDLDVLPVINKI
+123 ALLDVLLVANLMYFRTYYSAIPASSYLEAGNLADFKASVTDSLRWADIV
-138 DLPSARPEEVAQEI
+138 LPLITIATAVMAFRYKTTKRQPLTAVLKWWAAPLAGFALLLTGVNLCKGGFHKSLCSVRQSAYLCSA
-152 EDVIGIEAM
+152 
-161 DAPRISAKTGL
+161 DAP
-172 NIEEVLEQIVTKIPA
+172 
-187 PAGDPKAPLKA
+187 
-198 LIFDALY
+198 IFSVFGCIWY
-205 DSYKGVIVFCRIKEG
+205 D
-220 TVKVG
+220 
-225 TKIKMMATGA
+225 
-235 EDLVTEVG
+235 
-243 YFGAGQFIPC
+243 
-253 DELSAGMV
+253 
-261 GYITASIKNVKDT
+261 
-274 RVGDTITDAAEPI
+274 ITDAAEPI

-301 QPKHQPADS
+301 QPKHQPANS

-397 TLQKAMRWLK
+397 TLQKAMRGLK

-458 FFKQCREKI
+458 FFQQCREKI

-493 LPNHLRTITFP
+493 LPDHLRTITFP

>member
-1 MSIDQSKIRN
+1 MRQQLWDKTSIVFAVGIFLTFVAFDVIWCMDTTFASFSFFETYATK
-11 FCIIAHIDHGKS
+11 IIA
-23 TLADRI
+23 TLVLA
-29 IEKTGTLTSREMQ
+29 GVYALTRCRW
-42 AQVLDNMDLERE
+42 AQ
-54 RGITIKSQAVRI
+54 I
-66 IYQAKDGEE
+66 
-75 YIFNLIDTPGHV
+75 
-87 DFNYEVS
+87 
-94 RSLAACDGA
+94 
-103 ILVVDAAQGV
+103 VVM
-113 EAQTLANVYL
+113 
-123 ALDHDLDVLPVINKI
+123 ALLDVLLVANLMYFRTYYSAIPASSYLEAGNLADFKASVTDSLRWADIV
-138 DLPSARPEEVAQEI
+138 LPLITIATAVMAFRYKTTKRQPLTAVLKWWAAPLAGFALLLTGVNLCKGGFHKSLRSVRQSAYLCSA
-152 EDVIGIEAM
+152 
-161 DAPRISAKTGL
+161 DAP
-172 NIEEVLEQIVTKIPA
+172 
-187 PAGDPKAPLKA
+187 
-198 LIFDALY
+198 IFSVFGCIWY
-205 DSYKGVIVFCRIKEG
+205 D
-220 TVKVG
+220 
-225 TKIKMMATGA
+225 
-235 EDLVTEVG
+235 
-243 YFGAGQFIPC
+243 
-253 DELSAGMV
+253 
-261 GYITASIKNVKDT
+261 
-274 RVGDTITDAAEPI
+274 ITDAAEPI

-337 KEITPCL
+337 NEITPCL

-397 TLQKAMRWLK
+397 TLQKAMRGLK

-458 FFKQCREKI
+458 FFQQCREKI

-493 LPNHLRTITFP
+493 LPDHLRTITFP

>member
-1 MSIDQSKIRN
+1 MRQQLWDKTAIIFAVGIFLTFVAFDVIWCMDTTFASFSFFETYATK
-11 FCIIAHIDHGKS
+11 IIA
-23 TLADRI
+23 TLALA
-29 IEKTGTLTSREMQ
+29 GVYALTRSRW
-42 AQVLDNMDLERE
+42 AQ
-54 RGITIKSQAVRI
+54 I
-66 IYQAKDGEE
+66 
-75 YIFNLIDTPGHV
+75 
-87 DFNYEVS
+87 
-94 RSLAACDGA
+94 
-103 ILVVDAAQGV
+103 VVM
-113 EAQTLANVYL
+113 
-123 ALDHDLDVLPVINKI
+123 ALLDVLMVANLMYFRTYYSAIPASSYLEAGNLADFKASVTDSLRWADIV
-138 DLPSARPEEVAQEI
+138 LPLITIATAVMAFRYKTTKRQPLTAVLKWWAAPLAGFALLLTGVNLCKGGFHKSLRSVRQSAYLCSA
-152 EDVIGIEAM
+152 
-161 DAPRISAKTGL
+161 DAP
-172 NIEEVLEQIVTKIPA
+172 
-187 PAGDPKAPLKA
+187 
-198 LIFDALY
+198 IFSVFGCIWY
-205 DSYKGVIVFCRIKEG
+205 D
-220 TVKVG
+220 
-225 TKIKMMATGA
+225 
-235 EDLVTEVG
+235 
-243 YFGAGQFIPC
+243 
-253 DELSAGMV
+253 
-261 GYITASIKNVKDT
+261 
-274 RVGDTITDAAEPI
+274 ITDAAEPI
-287 TPEKQA
+287 TPEKQV

-329 VLEKKVDG
+329 ALEKKVDG

-397 TLQKAMRWLK
+397 TLQKAMRGLK

-458 FFKQCREKI
+458 FFQQCREKI

-493 LPNHLRTITFP
+493 LPDHLRTITFP

>member
-1 MSIDQSKIRN
+1 MRQQLWDKTAIIFAVGIFLTFVAFDVIWCMDTTFASFSFFETYATK
-11 FCIIAHIDHGKS
+11 IIA
-23 TLADRI
+23 TLALA
-29 IEKTGTLTSREMQ
+29 GVYALTRCRW
-42 AQVLDNMDLERE
+42 AQ
-54 RGITIKSQAVRI
+54 I
-66 IYQAKDGEE
+66 
-75 YIFNLIDTPGHV
+75 
-87 DFNYEVS
+87 
-94 RSLAACDGA
+94 
-103 ILVVDAAQGV
+103 VVM
-113 EAQTLANVYL
+113 
-123 ALDHDLDVLPVINKI
+123 ALLDVLLVANLMYFRTYYSAIPASSYLEAGNLADFKASVTDSLRWADIV
-138 DLPSARPEEVAQEI
+138 LPLITIATAVMAFRYKTTKRQPLTAVLKWWAAPLAGFALLLTGVNLCKGGFHKSLRSVRQSAYLCSA
-152 EDVIGIEAM
+152 
-161 DAPRISAKTGL
+161 DAP
-172 NIEEVLEQIVTKIPA
+172 
-187 PAGDPKAPLKA
+187 
-198 LIFDALY
+198 IFSVFGCIWY
-205 DSYKGVIVFCRIKEG
+205 D
-220 TVKVG
+220 
-225 TKIKMMATGA
+225 
-235 EDLVTEVG
+235 
-243 YFGAGQFIPC
+243 
-253 DELSAGMV
+253 
-261 GYITASIKNVKDT
+261 
-274 RVGDTITDAAEPI
+274 ITDAAEPI

-397 TLQKAMRWLK
+397 TLQKAMRGLK

-458 FFKQCREKI
+458 FFQQCREKI

-493 LPNHLRTITFP
+493 LPDHLRTITFP
-504 ASIPEKAADYMT
+504 ASIPKKAADYMT

-550 GLASYRQELVGNPAC
+550 GLASYRQELVDNPIC

>member
-1 MSIDQSKIRN
+1 MRQQLWDKTAIIFAVGIFLTFVAFDVIWCMDTTFASFSFFETYATK
-11 FCIIAHIDHGKS
+11 IIA
-23 TLADRI
+23 TLALV
-29 IEKTGTLTSREMQ
+29 GVYALTRCRW
-42 AQVLDNMDLERE
+42 AQ
-54 RGITIKSQAVRI
+54 I
-66 IYQAKDGEE
+66 
-75 YIFNLIDTPGHV
+75 
-87 DFNYEVS
+87 
-94 RSLAACDGA
+94 
-103 ILVVDAAQGV
+103 VVM
-113 EAQTLANVYL
+113 
-123 ALDHDLDVLPVINKI
+123 ALLDVLLVANLMYFRTYYSAIPASSYLEAGNLADFKASVTDSLRWADIV
-138 DLPSARPEEVAQEI
+138 LPLITIATAVMAFRYKTTKRQPLTAVLKWWAAPLAGFALLLTGVNLCKGGFHKSLRSVRQSAYLCSA
-152 EDVIGIEAM
+152 
-161 DAPRISAKTGL
+161 DAP
-172 NIEEVLEQIVTKIPA
+172 
-187 PAGDPKAPLKA
+187 
-198 LIFDALY
+198 IFSVFGCIWY
-205 DSYKGVIVFCRIKEG
+205 D
-220 TVKVG
+220 
-225 TKIKMMATGA
+225 
-235 EDLVTEVG
+235 
-243 YFGAGQFIPC
+243 
-253 DELSAGMV
+253 
-261 GYITASIKNVKDT
+261 
-274 RVGDTITDAAEPI
+274 ITDAAEPI

-397 TLQKAMRWLK
+397 TLQKAMRGLK

-458 FFKQCREKI
+458 FFQQCREKI

>member
-1 MSIDQSKIRN
+1 MRQQLWDKTAIIFAVGIFLTFVAFDVIWCMDTTFASFSFFETYATK
-11 FCIIAHIDHGKS
+11 IIA
-23 TLADRI
+23 TLALA
-29 IEKTGTLTSREMQ
+29 GVYALTRCRW
-42 AQVLDNMDLERE
+42 AQ
-54 RGITIKSQAVRI
+54 I
-66 IYQAKDGEE
+66 
-75 YIFNLIDTPGHV
+75 
-87 DFNYEVS
+87 
-94 RSLAACDGA
+94 
-103 ILVVDAAQGV
+103 VVM
-113 EAQTLANVYL
+113 
-123 ALDHDLDVLPVINKI
+123 ALLDVLLVANLMYFRTYYSAIPASSYLEAGNLADFKASVTDSLRWADIV
-138 DLPSARPEEVAQEI
+138 LPLITIATAVMAFRYKTTKRQPLTAVLKWWAAPLAGFALLLTGVNLCKGGFHKSLRSVRQSAYLCSA
-152 EDVIGIEAM
+152 
-161 DAPRISAKTGL
+161 DAP
-172 NIEEVLEQIVTKIPA
+172 
-187 PAGDPKAPLKA
+187 
-198 LIFDALY
+198 IFSVFGCIWY
-205 DSYKGVIVFCRIKEG
+205 D
-220 TVKVG
+220 
-225 TKIKMMATGA
+225 
-235 EDLVTEVG
+235 
-243 YFGAGQFIPC
+243 
-253 DELSAGMV
+253 
-261 GYITASIKNVKDT
+261 
-274 RVGDTITDAAEPI
+274 ITDAAEPI
-287 TPEKQA
+287 TPEKQV

-329 VLEKKVDG
+329 VLEKEVDG

-397 TLQKAMRWLK
+397 TLQKAMRGLK

-458 FFKQCREKI
+458 FFQQCREKI

-493 LPNHLRTITFP
+493 LPDHLRTITFP

>member
-1 MSIDQSKIRN
+1 MRQQLWDKTAIIFAVGIFLTFVAFDVIWCMDTTFASFSFFETYATK
-11 FCIIAHIDHGKS
+11 IIA
-23 TLADRI
+23 TLALV
-29 IEKTGTLTSREMQ
+29 GVYALTRCRW
-42 AQVLDNMDLERE
+42 AQ
-54 RGITIKSQAVRI
+54 I
-66 IYQAKDGEE
+66 
-75 YIFNLIDTPGHV
+75 
-87 DFNYEVS
+87 
-94 RSLAACDGA
+94 
-103 ILVVDAAQGV
+103 VVM
-113 EAQTLANVYL
+113 
-123 ALDHDLDVLPVINKI
+123 ALLDVLLVANLMYFRTYYSAIPASSYLEAGNLADFKASVTDSLRWADIV
-138 DLPSARPEEVAQEI
+138 LPLITIATAVMAFRYKTTKRQPLTAVLKWWAAPLAGFALLLTGVNLCKGGFHKSLRSVRQSAYLCSA
-152 EDVIGIEAM
+152 
-161 DAPRISAKTGL
+161 DAP
-172 NIEEVLEQIVTKIPA
+172 
-187 PAGDPKAPLKA
+187 
-198 LIFDALY
+198 IFSVFGCIWY
-205 DSYKGVIVFCRIKEG
+205 D
-220 TVKVG
+220 
-225 TKIKMMATGA
+225 
-235 EDLVTEVG
+235 
-243 YFGAGQFIPC
+243 
-253 DELSAGMV
+253 
-261 GYITASIKNVKDT
+261 
-274 RVGDTITDAAEPI
+274 ITDAAEPI

-293 EIERWLAS
+293 EIEQWLAS

-329 VLEKKVDG
+329 VLEKEVDG

-397 TLQKAMRWLK
+397 TLQKAMRGLK

-458 FFKQCREKI
+458 FFQQCREKI

-493 LPNHLRTITFP
+493 LPDHLRTITFP

>member
-1 MSIDQSKIRN
+1 MVYGHHFASFSFFETYATK
-11 FCIIAHIDHGKS
+11 IIA
-23 TLADRI
+23 TLALA
-29 IEKTGTLTSREMQ
+29 GVYALTRCRW
-42 AQVLDNMDLERE
+42 AQ
-54 RGITIKSQAVRI
+54 I
-66 IYQAKDGEE
+66 
-75 YIFNLIDTPGHV
+75 
-87 DFNYEVS
+87 
-94 RSLAACDGA
+94 
-103 ILVVDAAQGV
+103 VVM
-113 EAQTLANVYL
+113 
-123 ALDHDLDVLPVINKI
+123 ALLDVLLVANLMYFRTYYSAIPASSYLEAGNLADFKASVTDSLRWADIV
-138 DLPSARPEEVAQEI
+138 LPLITIATAVMAFRYKTTKRQPLTAVLKWWAAPLAGFALLLTGVNLCKGGFHKSLRSVRQSAYLCSA
-152 EDVIGIEAM
+152 
-161 DAPRISAKTGL
+161 DAP
-172 NIEEVLEQIVTKIPA
+172 
-187 PAGDPKAPLKA
+187 
-198 LIFDALY
+198 IFSVFGCIWY
-205 DSYKGVIVFCRIKEG
+205 D
-220 TVKVG
+220 
-225 TKIKMMATGA
+225 
-235 EDLVTEVG
+235 
-243 YFGAGQFIPC
+243 
-253 DELSAGMV
+253 
-261 GYITASIKNVKDT
+261 
-274 RVGDTITDAAEPI
+274 ITDAAEPI

-397 TLQKAMRWLK
+397 TLQKAMRGLK

-458 FFKQCREKI
+458 FFQQCREKI

-493 LPNHLRTITFP
+493 LPDHLRTITFP

>member
-1 MSIDQSKIRN
+1 MRQQLWDKTAIIFAVGIFLTFVAFDVIWCMDTTFASFSFFETYATK
-11 FCIIAHIDHGKS
+11 IIA
-23 TLADRI
+23 TLALA
-29 IEKTGTLTSREMQ
+29 GVYALTRCRW
-42 AQVLDNMDLERE
+42 AQ
-54 RGITIKSQAVRI
+54 I
-66 IYQAKDGEE
+66 
-75 YIFNLIDTPGHV
+75 
-87 DFNYEVS
+87 
-94 RSLAACDGA
+94 
-103 ILVVDAAQGV
+103 VVM
-113 EAQTLANVYL
+113 
-123 ALDHDLDVLPVINKI
+123 ALLDVLLVANLMYFRAYYSAIPASSYLEAGNLADFKASVTDSLRWADIV
-138 DLPSARPEEVAQEI
+138 LPLITIATAVMAFRYKTTKRQPLTAVLKWWAAPLAGFALLLTGVNLCKGGFHKSLRSVRQSAYLCSA
-152 EDVIGIEAM
+152 
-161 DAPRISAKTGL
+161 DAP
-172 NIEEVLEQIVTKIPA
+172 
-187 PAGDPKAPLKA
+187 
-198 LIFDALY
+198 IFSVFGCIWY
-205 DSYKGVIVFCRIKEG
+205 D
-220 TVKVG
+220 
-225 TKIKMMATGA
+225 
-235 EDLVTEVG
+235 
-243 YFGAGQFIPC
+243 
-253 DELSAGMV
+253 
-261 GYITASIKNVKDT
+261 
-274 RVGDTITDAAEPI
+274 ITDAAEPI

-329 VLEKKVDG
+329 VLEKKVNG

-397 TLQKAMRWLK
+397 TIQKAMRGLK

-458 FFKQCREKI
+458 FFQQCREKI

-493 LPNHLRTITFP
+493 LPDHLRTITFP

>member
-1 MSIDQSKIRN
+1 MRQQLWDKTAIIFAVGIFLTFVAFDVIWCMDTTFASFSFFETYATK
-11 FCIIAHIDHGKS
+11 IIA
-23 TLADRI
+23 TLALA
-29 IEKTGTLTSREMQ
+29 GVYALTRCRW
-42 AQVLDNMDLERE
+42 AQ
-54 RGITIKSQAVRI
+54 I
-66 IYQAKDGEE
+66 
-75 YIFNLIDTPGHV
+75 
-87 DFNYEVS
+87 
-94 RSLAACDGA
+94 
-103 ILVVDAAQGV
+103 VVM
-113 EAQTLANVYL
+113 
-123 ALDHDLDVLPVINKI
+123 ALLDVLLVANLMYFRTYYSAIPASSYLEAGNLADFKASVTDSLRWADIV
-138 DLPSARPEEVAQEI
+138 LPLITIATAVMAFRYKATKRQPLTAVLKWWAAPLAGFALLLTGVNLCKGGFHKSLRSVRQSAYLCSA
-152 EDVIGIEAM
+152 
-161 DAPRISAKTGL
+161 DAP
-172 NIEEVLEQIVTKIPA
+172 
-187 PAGDPKAPLKA
+187 
-198 LIFDALY
+198 IFSVFGCIWY
-205 DSYKGVIVFCRIKEG
+205 D
-220 TVKVG
+220 
-225 TKIKMMATGA
+225 
-235 EDLVTEVG
+235 
-243 YFGAGQFIPC
+243 
-253 DELSAGMV
+253 
-261 GYITASIKNVKDT
+261 
-274 RVGDTITDAAEPI
+274 ITDAAEPI

-397 TLQKAMRWLK
+397 TLQKAMRGLK

-458 FFKQCREKI
+458 FFQQCREKI

-493 LPNHLRTITFP
+493 LPDHLRTITFP
-504 ASIPEKAADYMT
+504 ESIPEKAADYMT

>member
-1 MSIDQSKIRN
+1 MRQQLWDKTAIVFAVGIFLTFVAFDVIWCMDTTFASFSFFETYATK
-11 FCIIAHIDHGKS
+11 IIA
-23 TLADRI
+23 TLALV
-29 IEKTGTLTSREMQ
+29 GVYALTRCRW
-42 AQVLDNMDLERE
+42 AQ
-54 RGITIKSQAVRI
+54 I
-66 IYQAKDGEE
+66 
-75 YIFNLIDTPGHV
+75 
-87 DFNYEVS
+87 
-94 RSLAACDGA
+94 
-103 ILVVDAAQGV
+103 VVM
-113 EAQTLANVYL
+113 
-123 ALDHDLDVLPVINKI
+123 ALLDVLLVANLMYFRTCYSAIPASSYLEAGNLADFKASVTDSLRWADIV
-138 DLPSARPEEVAQEI
+138 LPLITIATAVMAFRYKTTKRQPLTAVLKWWAAPLAGFALLLTGVNLCKGGFHKSLRSVRQSAYLCSA
-152 EDVIGIEAM
+152 
-161 DAPRISAKTGL
+161 DAP
-172 NIEEVLEQIVTKIPA
+172 
-187 PAGDPKAPLKA
+187 
-198 LIFDALY
+198 IFSVFGCIWY
-205 DSYKGVIVFCRIKEG
+205 D
-220 TVKVG
+220 
-225 TKIKMMATGA
+225 
-235 EDLVTEVG
+235 
-243 YFGAGQFIPC
+243 
-253 DELSAGMV
+253 
-261 GYITASIKNVKDT
+261 
-274 RVGDTITDAAEPI
+274 ITDAAEPI
-287 TPEKQA
+287 TPEKQM

-397 TLQKAMRWLK
+397 TLQKAMRGLK

-458 FFKQCREKI
+458 FFQQCREKI

-493 LPNHLRTITFP
+493 LPDHLRTITFP

-550 GLASYRQELVGNPAC
+550 GLASYRQELVSNPAC

>member
-1 MSIDQSKIRN
+1 MRQQLWDKTAIIFAVGIFLTFVAFDVIWCMDTTFASFSFFETYATK
-11 FCIIAHIDHGKS
+11 IIA
-23 TLADRI
+23 TLALA
-29 IEKTGTLTSREMQ
+29 GVYALTRCRW
-42 AQVLDNMDLERE
+42 AQ
-54 RGITIKSQAVRI
+54 I
-66 IYQAKDGEE
+66 
-75 YIFNLIDTPGHV
+75 
-87 DFNYEVS
+87 
-94 RSLAACDGA
+94 
-103 ILVVDAAQGV
+103 VVM
-113 EAQTLANVYL
+113 
-123 ALDHDLDVLPVINKI
+123 ALLDVLLVANLMYFRTYYSAIPASSYLEAGNLADFKASVTDSLRWADIV
-138 DLPSARPEEVAQEI
+138 LPLITIATAVMAFRYKTTKRQPLTAVLKWWAAPLAGFALLLTGVNLCKGGFHKSLRSVRQSAYLCSA
-152 EDVIGIEAM
+152 
-161 DAPRISAKTGL
+161 DAP
-172 NIEEVLEQIVTKIPA
+172 
-187 PAGDPKAPLKA
+187 
-198 LIFDALY
+198 IFSVFGCIWY
-205 DSYKGVIVFCRIKEG
+205 D
-220 TVKVG
+220 
-225 TKIKMMATGA
+225 
-235 EDLVTEVG
+235 
-243 YFGAGQFIPC
+243 
-253 DELSAGMV
+253 
-261 GYITASIKNVKDT
+261 
-274 RVGDTITDAAEPI
+274 ITDAAEPI

-397 TLQKAMRWLK
+397 TLQKAMRGLK

-458 FFKQCREKI
+458 FFQQCREKI

-493 LPNHLRTITFP
+493 LPDHLRTITFP

-541 IVVIVGDHE
+541 IVVIVGDYE

>member
-1 MSIDQSKIRN
+1 MRQQLWDKTAIIFAVGIFLTFVAFDVIWCMDTTFASFSFFETYATK
-11 FCIIAHIDHGKS
+11 IIA
-23 TLADRI
+23 TLALV
-29 IEKTGTLTSREMQ
+29 GVYVLTRSRW
-42 AQVLDNMDLERE
+42 AQ
-54 RGITIKSQAVRI
+54 I
-66 IYQAKDGEE
+66 
-75 YIFNLIDTPGHV
+75 
-87 DFNYEVS
+87 
-94 RSLAACDGA
+94 
-103 ILVVDAAQGV
+103 VVM
-113 EAQTLANVYL
+113 
-123 ALDHDLDVLPVINKI
+123 ALLDVLLVAN
-138 DLPSARPEEVAQEI
+138 LMYFRTYYSAIPASSYL
-152 EDVIGIEAM
+152 EAGNLADFKASVTDSLRWADIVLLLISIATAVM
-161 DAPRISAKTGL
+161 AFRYKTTKRQPLTAVLKWWAAPLAGFALLLTGVNLCKGGFHKSLRSVRQSAYLCSADAP
-172 NIEEVLEQIVTKIPA
+172 
-187 PAGDPKAPLKA
+187 
-198 LIFDALY
+198 IFSVFGCIWY
-205 DSYKGVIVFCRIKEG
+205 D
-220 TVKVG
+220 
-225 TKIKMMATGA
+225 
-235 EDLVTEVG
+235 
-243 YFGAGQFIPC
+243 
-253 DELSAGMV
+253 
-261 GYITASIKNVKDT
+261 
-274 RVGDTITDAAEPI
+274 ITDAAEPI

-301 QPKHQPADS
+301 QPKHLPADS

-329 VLEKKVDG
+329 VLEKEVDG

-397 TLQKAMRWLK
+397 TLQKAMRGLK

-458 FFKQCREKI
+458 FFQQCREKI

-493 LPNHLRTITFP
+493 LPDHLRTITFP

-565 RGLVSDKQLTPFI
+565 HGLVSDKQLTPFI

>member
-1 MSIDQSKIRN
+1 MRQQLWDKTAIIFAVGIFLTFVAFDVIWCMDTTFASFSFFETYATK
-11 FCIIAHIDHGKS
+11 IIA
-23 TLADRI
+23 TLALA
-29 IEKTGTLTSREMQ
+29 GVYALTRCRW
-42 AQVLDNMDLERE
+42 AQ
-54 RGITIKSQAVRI
+54 I
-66 IYQAKDGEE
+66 
-75 YIFNLIDTPGHV
+75 
-87 DFNYEVS
+87 
-94 RSLAACDGA
+94 
-103 ILVVDAAQGV
+103 VVM
-113 EAQTLANVYL
+113 
-123 ALDHDLDVLPVINKI
+123 ALLDVLLVANLMYFRTYYSAIPASSYLEAGNLADFKASVTDSLRWADIV
-138 DLPSARPEEVAQEI
+138 LPLITIATAVMAFRYKTTKRQPLTAVLKWWAAPLAGFALLLTGVNLCKGGFHKSLRSVRQSAYLCSA
-152 EDVIGIEAM
+152 
-161 DAPRISAKTGL
+161 DAP
-172 NIEEVLEQIVTKIPA
+172 
-187 PAGDPKAPLKA
+187 
-198 LIFDALY
+198 IFSVFGCIWY
-205 DSYKGVIVFCRIKEG
+205 D
-220 TVKVG
+220 
-225 TKIKMMATGA
+225 
-235 EDLVTEVG
+235 
-243 YFGAGQFIPC
+243 
-253 DELSAGMV
+253 
-261 GYITASIKNVKDT
+261 
-274 RVGDTITDAAEPI
+274 ITDAAEPI

-386 YSSLYYDNTFY
+386 YSSLYYDNSFY
-397 TLQKAMRWLK
+397 TLQKAMRGLK

-458 FFKQCREKI
+458 FFQQCREKI

-493 LPNHLRTITFP
+493 LPDHLRTITFP

-603 LMQLDAYRWHGLG
+603 LMQLDTYRWHGLG

>member
-1 MSIDQSKIRN
+1 MRQQLWDKTAIIFAVGIFLTFVAFDVIWCMDTTFASFSFFETYATK
-11 FCIIAHIDHGKS
+11 IIA
-23 TLADRI
+23 TLALA
-29 IEKTGTLTSREMQ
+29 GVYALTRCRW
-42 AQVLDNMDLERE
+42 AQ
-54 RGITIKSQAVRI
+54 I
-66 IYQAKDGEE
+66 
-75 YIFNLIDTPGHV
+75 
-87 DFNYEVS
+87 
-94 RSLAACDGA
+94 
-103 ILVVDAAQGV
+103 VVM
-113 EAQTLANVYL
+113 
-123 ALDHDLDVLPVINKI
+123 ALLDVLLVANLMYFRTYYSAIPASSYLEAGNLADFKASVTDSLRWADIV
-138 DLPSARPEEVAQEI
+138 LPLITIATAVMAFRYKTAKRQPLTAVLKWWAAPLAGFALLLTGVNLCKGGFHKSLRSVRQSAYLCSA
-152 EDVIGIEAM
+152 
-161 DAPRISAKTGL
+161 DAP
-172 NIEEVLEQIVTKIPA
+172 
-187 PAGDPKAPLKA
+187 
-198 LIFDALY
+198 IFSVFGCIWY
-205 DSYKGVIVFCRIKEG
+205 D
-220 TVKVG
+220 
-225 TKIKMMATGA
+225 
-235 EDLVTEVG
+235 
-243 YFGAGQFIPC
+243 
-253 DELSAGMV
+253 
-261 GYITASIKNVKDT
+261 
-274 RVGDTITDAAEPI
+274 ITDAAEPI

-293 EIERWLAS
+293 EIERSLAS

-397 TLQKAMRWLK
+397 TLQKAMRGLK

-458 FFKQCREKI
+458 FFQQCREKI

-493 LPNHLRTITFP
+493 LPDHLRTITFP

>member
-1 MSIDQSKIRN
+1 MRQQLWDKTAIIFAVGIFLTFVAFDVIWCMDTTFASFSFFETYATK
-11 FCIIAHIDHGKS
+11 IIA
-23 TLADRI
+23 TLALA
-29 IEKTGTLTSREMQ
+29 GVYALTRCRW
-42 AQVLDNMDLERE
+42 AQ
-54 RGITIKSQAVRI
+54 I
-66 IYQAKDGEE
+66 
-75 YIFNLIDTPGHV
+75 
-87 DFNYEVS
+87 
-94 RSLAACDGA
+94 
-103 ILVVDAAQGV
+103 VVM
-113 EAQTLANVYL
+113 
-123 ALDHDLDVLPVINKI
+123 ALLDVLLVAN
-138 DLPSARPEEVAQEI
+138 LMYFRTYYSAIPASSYL
-152 EDVIGIEAM
+152 EAGNLADFKASVTDSLRWADIVLSLITIATAVM
-161 DAPRISAKTGL
+161 AFRYKTTKRQPLTAVLKWWAAPLAGFALLLTGVNLCKGGFHKSLRSVRQSAYLCSADAP
-172 NIEEVLEQIVTKIPA
+172 
-187 PAGDPKAPLKA
+187 
-198 LIFDALY
+198 IFSVFGCIWY
-205 DSYKGVIVFCRIKEG
+205 D
-220 TVKVG
+220 
-225 TKIKMMATGA
+225 
-235 EDLVTEVG
+235 
-243 YFGAGQFIPC
+243 
-253 DELSAGMV
+253 
-261 GYITASIKNVKDT
+261 
-274 RVGDTITDAAEPI
+274 ITDAAEPI

-354 YAPNVLT
+354 FAPNVLT

-397 TLQKAMRWLK
+397 TLQKAMRGLK

-458 FFKQCREKI
+458 FFQQCREKI
-467 ERGEVWKPGESV
+467 ERDEVWKPGESV

-493 LPNHLRTITFP
+493 LPDHLRTITFP

>member
-1 MSIDQSKIRN
+1 MRQQLWDKTAIIFAVGIFLTFVAFDVIWCMDTTFASFSFFETYATK
-11 FCIIAHIDHGKS
+11 IIA
-23 TLADRI
+23 TLALA
-29 IEKTGTLTSREMQ
+29 GVYALTRCRW
-42 AQVLDNMDLERE
+42 AQ
-54 RGITIKSQAVRI
+54 I
-66 IYQAKDGEE
+66 
-75 YIFNLIDTPGHV
+75 
-87 DFNYEVS
+87 
-94 RSLAACDGA
+94 
-103 ILVVDAAQGV
+103 VVM
-113 EAQTLANVYL
+113 
-123 ALDHDLDVLPVINKI
+123 ALLDVLLVANLMYFRTYYSAIPASSYLEAGNLADFKASVTDSLRWADIV
-138 DLPSARPEEVAQEI
+138 LPLITIATAVMAFRYKTTKRQPLTAVLKWWAAPLAGFALLLTGVNLCKGGFHKSLRSVRQSAYLCSA
-152 EDVIGIEAM
+152 
-161 DAPRISAKTGL
+161 DAP
-172 NIEEVLEQIVTKIPA
+172 
-187 PAGDPKAPLKA
+187 
-198 LIFDALY
+198 IFSVFGCIWY
-205 DSYKGVIVFCRIKEG
+205 D
-220 TVKVG
+220 
-225 TKIKMMATGA
+225 
-235 EDLVTEVG
+235 
-243 YFGAGQFIPC
+243 
-253 DELSAGMV
+253 
-261 GYITASIKNVKDT
+261 
-274 RVGDTITDAAEPI
+274 ITDAAEPI

-397 TLQKAMRWLK
+397 TLQKAMRGLK

-453 IGDAS
+453 IDDAS
-458 FFKQCREKI
+458 FFQQCREKI

-479 YMQFVTYS
+479 YMQFITYS

-493 LPNHLRTITFP
+493 LPDHLRTITFP